1 MLSLVIAFGGAI
13 GTIVALLRGRIY
25 LVIGASV
32 IFALFVSVCGAA
44 LGHSLGISLLI
55 GVAAITAVQASY
67 VALGVALE
75 FFAADNLIPEIQ
87 QAIGRQLRSEIT
99 PPRDLPPPLAH
110 LVQQLWAA

>member
-1 MLSLVIAFGGAI
+1 MLSLLIAFGGAI
-13 GTIVALLRGRIY
+13 GTMIALLRGRVY

-55 GVAAITAVQASY
+55 GIAAITAVQVSY

-75 FFAADNLIPEIQ
+75 FFAAENLIPEIQ
-87 QAIGRQLRSEIT
+87 QAIGRQLRSEIK
-99 PPRDLPPPLAH
+99 PPRELPPPLAN
-110 LVQQLWAA
+110 LVQQLRAA